1 MAWKIIYNIYN
12 IYTSMEGENMIC
24 NYHHS
29 SHGLTTLHNLLI
41 DKDRPQKIIL
51 LKYGISP
58 GESSDDLVDLSYNEI
73 LKQSISVLSEQGVRD
88 LFEKH
93 KEEMESIPFIDH
105 IQKIPNGLEVEINL
119 LIRGEQ
125 GQSVEAH
132 DFTSDPQS
140 EPFPEDEYFN
150 YIKVRARGNEKNVG
164 IIYNVTVYK
173 DGQEH
178 IFLDLERGIVINLP
192 NIEYDYEADFNV
204 GLLELIR
211 DDDEELIPVGDDSG
225 DIIKYSG
232 FSFDI
237 EYVAY
242 FHSYSPE
249 TEDISLING
258 LINGSGNNNWNPEI
272 YKQYQ
277 GCKRE
282 IGRETKKI
290 IVNVFG
296 SNCLNAQ
303 EFEEHGNIGNVIP
316 FMMDATPEWGHL
328 FHDHLIRGAD
338 EEIEHQEG
346 EVVEERGKLDGIQ
359 DKINEARV
367 MLFIAN
373 SPGNVEESIWDRDC
387 LIPHVEY
394 QRGPILARTRQKYHK
409 LIEEIE
415 TELEYFEEREKDSKY
430 ALREKKK
437 RVEKAKKVH
446 KAVKSIKKQSLG
458 PMKEGKRERK
468 KRK

>member
-1 MAWKIIYNIYN
+1 
-12 IYTSMEGENMIC
+12 MEGENMVF

-29 SHGLTTLHNLLI
+29 SHGITTLHNLLV

-58 GESSDDLVDLSYNEI
+58 GQSSDDLVDLSYNEI
-73 LKQSISVLSEQGVRD
+73 LRQAISELSEQGVHD

-93 KEEMESIPFIDH
+93 KEEMSSIPFIDH
-105 IQKIPNGLEVEINL
+105 IPKIPNGLEVEINL

-132 DFTSDPQS
+132 DFTSDPQE
-140 EPFPEDEYFN
+140 EPFPEDEYGN
-150 YIKVRARGNEKNVG
+150 YIKVRARGNDKNIG
-164 IIYNVTVYK
+164 IIYNITVYK

-204 GLLELIR
+204 GLLEMVR
-211 DDDEELIPVGDDSG
+211 DDDDIFQVTIDD
-225 DIIKYSG
+225 DDEVIRYSG
-232 FSFDI
+232 FSF
-237 EYVAY
+237 EMPSEGTLAFAY

-249 TEDISLING
+249 TEDISLINS
-258 LINGSGNNNWNPEI
+258 LINGTSNNEWDPEI
-272 YKQYQ
+272 YKRYP

-282 IGRETKKI
+282 IVRETRKI
-290 IVNVFG
+290 IINVFG
-296 SNCLNAQ
+296 SHCLNAQ

-346 EVVEERGKLDGIQ
+346 EAMKEEKKMNGIQ

-367 MLFIAN
+367 LLFIAN
-373 SPGNVEESIWDRDC
+373 SSGNVDESIWDRDS

-394 QRGPILARTRQKYHK
+394 QREPILARTRQKYHK
-409 LIEEIE
+409 LIGEIE
-415 TELEYFEEREKDSKY
+415 TELKYFEGKEKDSKM